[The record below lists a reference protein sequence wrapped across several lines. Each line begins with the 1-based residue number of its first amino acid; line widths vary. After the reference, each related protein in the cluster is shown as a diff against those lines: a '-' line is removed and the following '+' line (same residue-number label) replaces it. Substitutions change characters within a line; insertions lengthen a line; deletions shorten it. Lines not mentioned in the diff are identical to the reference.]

1 MWGIR
6 ITPRPCT
13 RAIAKAEA
21 KRCVDTLCP
30 RAAALRT
37 PARRYPHH
45 PCLFNSCRM
54 RDAAARPRTG
64 AQRRRHRSRR
74 HARHREAY
82 GLELGVPG
90 TLTLRTV
97 LPWRDESGELI
108 GFIEMSEDVSQLIG
122 GICPRPQRHR
132 NPRRFP
138 PVVGTRRRAVAKAE
152 ADHHRGVWCR
162 DSRRRPTAGRDRDAT
177 RGHRS
182 GRATLGRSRRGSCAG
197 GRRTGG

>member
-37 PARRYPHH
+37 PARRYPHR
-45 PCLFNSCRM
+45 PCLFHSCRT
-54 RDAAARPRTG
+54 RDAARPRTG
-64 AQRRRHRSRR
+64 AQRRRHRSRH
-74 HARHREAY
+74 HARRREAY
-82 GLELGVPG
+82 GLELGVLG

-97 LPWRDESGELI
+97 LPWRDESDELI
-108 GFIEMSEDVSQLIG
+108 GFIEMSEDISQLIG
-122 GICPRPQRHR
+122 DICPRPRRHR
-132 NPRRFP
+132 NPRRLL

-152 ADHHRGVWCR
+152 ADRHRGVWCR
-162 DSRRRPTAGRDRDAT
+162 DSRRRPTAVRDRDAA
-177 RGHRS
+177 RRRRS
-182 GRATLGRSRRGSCAG
+182 GRPTLGRSRRGSSAED
-197 GRRTGG
+197 RRTDG